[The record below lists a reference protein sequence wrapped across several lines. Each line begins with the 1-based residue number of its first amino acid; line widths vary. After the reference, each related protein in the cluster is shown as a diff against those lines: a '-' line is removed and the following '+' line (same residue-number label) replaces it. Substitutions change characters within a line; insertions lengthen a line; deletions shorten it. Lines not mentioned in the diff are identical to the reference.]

1 MQKNEQNIILK
12 FFKEKKF
19 NEAEVYL
26 NKLIKNNK
34 DNTQYKNLLSIVLIN
49 KSKNDQAE
57 KILKQILNDNPNY
70 IDAIINLANLYSD
83 LGFYNKAEI
92 YFKKALVIQPDN
104 VVLLDGYAS
113 TLIHLNKQNVAV
125 TVLKKILNK
134 DPKNINSLI
143 NLGICSL
150 EKNNFNL
157 ARNFFEKAKKI
168 NKNFYNIYYNLGLLE
183 DKTKHSALAIDNFL
197 YAIKLNPV
205 HAQSYYNLGC
215 IYQEKG
221 NIEKAYINFK
231 KACKIKT
238 NYNDAKINLSR
249 IDLSKQKFSSGW
261 SGYELRHGGVEK
273 TYKNLNIDL
282 KNIWNGT
289 TIEEKLIVHGEQ
301 GLGDQI
307 LFSSIFREL
316 KKYSNNITVTLDKRL
331 LAIMKRGFERIN
343 FLDRMEPIKIDEK
356 NTKNIMLG
364 SLGKFFRRKESDFKS
379 NKNPWLH
386 VLNSKNK
393 EINNI
398 FSFSNKI
405 KVGLSWK
412 GSSLKRVNR
421 QIDLGE
427 LIKIFDPN
435 KYELINLQH
444 SDFLKD
450 INFVSK
456 KFNRKIIFEKEFDY
470 KNDIEGILALI
481 NKCDMVV
488 TLGNTVAHL
497 SSSLGKK
504 TFVLVAPNA
513 QWYWLSEN
521 KKKLWYPNCNV
532 VVSENDDWSKS
543 ISFLKNKLLIT

>member
-1 MQKNEQNIILK
+1 MQKNELNITLK

-26 NKLIKNNK
+26 NRLIKNNK

-49 KSKNDQAE
+49 KRKNDQAE

-70 IDAIINLANLYSD
+70 IDAIKNLANLYSD

-92 YFKKALVIQPDN
+92 YFKKALAIQPDN
-104 VVLLDGYAS
+104 VVLLDNYAS
-113 TLIHLNKQNVAV
+113 TLIHINKNNEAA
-125 TVLKKILNK
+125 TVLKKILRK

-143 NLGICSL
+143 NLGIFSL

-157 ARNFFEKAKKI
+157 ARDFFERAKKI

-183 DKTKHSALAIDNFL
+183 DKTEHSNLAIENFL
-197 YAIKLNPV
+197 HAIKLNPA

-249 IDLSKQKFSSGW
+249 IDLSKQKFSNGW
-261 SGYELRHGGVEK
+261 SGYELRHGGVAK

-289 TIEEKLIVHGEQ
+289 TTEEKLIVHGEQ

-316 KKYSNNITVTLDKRL
+316 KNYSNNITATLDKRL
-331 LAIMKRGFERIN
+331 IAIMKRSFENIN
-343 FLDRMEPIKIDEK
+343 FLDRMELIKIDEK

-364 SLGKFFRRKESDFKS
+364 SLGRFFRKKTSDFKS
-379 NKNPWLH
+379 NRNPWIH

-421 QIDLGE
+421 QINLGE

-450 INFVSK
+450 IDFVSK
-456 KFNRKIIFEKEFDY
+456 KFKRKIIYEKEFDY

-481 NKCDMVV
+481 NKCDIVV

-532 VVSENDDWSKS
+532 VVSENDDWSKP
-543 ISFLKNKLLIT
+543 ISFLKKAI